1 MSFFLRLV
9 GIHPTYRQL
18 YEIESEAHAY
28 TTAEYVELA
37 NSYDELS
44 GVLDETI
51 SAHNG
56 ALIEIALLK
65 QRLAA
70 FERPRDPATGR
81 IVKRSA

>member
-1 MSFFLRLV
+1 MSFFLRLIGV
-9 GIHPTYRQL
+9 HPSYKQV
-18 YEIESEAHAY
+18 YEIESKAHEY
-28 TTAEYVELA
+28 TTAEYVDLA
-37 NSYDELS
+37 DSYDALNAIM
-44 GVLDETI
+44 DETI